1 MVKIT
6 APGLVIREQSIGESD
21 RLITVLT
28 AEYGLVRAFSRG
40 SKNTKSKKLA
50 ATSLLAY
57 SDFTFSKKK
66 DAFAVD
72 EAVVKEV
79 FFELRQDI
87 EKMALAQ
94 YFCELSYEFC
104 EEDYE
109 SGEVL
114 RLFLNSLW
122 LLKDGKKAPEF
133 IKAVTELRLMSLSG
147 YMPSLVGCDTCG
159 EYESDIMYF
168 STESGKLFCSEC
180 MPAVGCKPLNI
191 SVVTAM
197 RYVCLSEFEKIFSFT
212 LKDESL
218 RSFCNICEDYLLKK
232 TQRSFK
238 TLDFYETL
246 KVGII

>member
-1 MVKIT
+1 M
-6 APGLVIREQSIGESD
+6 
-21 RLITVLT
+21 
-28 AEYGLVRAFSRG
+28 
-40 SKNTKSKKLA
+40 
-50 ATSLLAY
+50 LAY

-122 LLKDGKKAPEF
+122 LLKDGKKSPEF

-159 EYESDIMYF
+159 EYESEMMYF
-168 STESGKLFCSEC
+168 STESGKLYCSDC
-180 MPAVGCKPLNI
+180 VPSAGCKPLNV

-197 RYVCLSEFEKIFSFT
+197 RYVSLSDFEKIFSFT
-212 LKDESL
+212 LSGDGLE
-218 RSFCNICEDYLLKK
+218 SFCNITEEYLLNK
-232 TQRSFK
+232 TQRKFK
-238 TLDFYETL
+238 TLEFYNVIKE
-246 KVGII
+246 